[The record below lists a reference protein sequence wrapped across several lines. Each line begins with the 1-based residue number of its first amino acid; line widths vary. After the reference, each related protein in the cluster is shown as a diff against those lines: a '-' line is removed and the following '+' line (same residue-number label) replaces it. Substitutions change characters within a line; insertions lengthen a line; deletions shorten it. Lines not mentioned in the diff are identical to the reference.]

1 MTESYGIN
9 IEMVAI
15 VFIIAILIG
24 LFLIRYETENKTCQ
38 FNVDGF

>member
-1 MTESYGIN
+1 MTESYGIT

-24 LFLIRYETENKTCQ
+24 LLFDDEFENKTCQ

>member
-24 LFLIRYETENKTCQ
+24 LLFDDEFEIKTCQ